1 MQETVTKG
9 LNHSVIFKIYRQ
21 SRVKCEKG
29 VPCFTLFCVKIR
41 HTMPGRGNNPMNIRK
56 PADYSALY
64 AALDIFGLLARELI
78 FILSAGPEPR

>member
-1 MQETVTKG
+1 
-9 LNHSVIFKIYRQ
+9 
-21 SRVKCEKG
+21 
-29 VPCFTLFCVKIR
+29 
-41 HTMPGRGNNPMNIRK
+41 MPGRGNNPMNIRK